1 MKEPHG
7 MLKPDLQALPQI
19 RDRMTFL
26 YLERCQINR
35 QDSAITVMDEEGI
48 VLIPAA
54 AISVLLLGPGTTVTH
69 RAMELIGDAGVCIIW
84 VGEHGV
90 RYYASGRPLTHKAGL
105 LMWQAALASNQKQ
118 HLEVVRK
125 MYQLRFPGEDISHLT
140 LPQLRGREGARVRSA
155 YRRAAEEWGI
165 DWNGRVYDPE
175 NFAEGDAVNQA
186 LSAGHACLYGLAHA
200 VIVAMGCS
208 AGLGFV
214 HIGHENS
221 FVYDIADLYKAET
234 TIPIAFEIAAQQP
247 DDLPA
252 MIRRRVRDTFVQQHI
267 LERMVRD
274 IKWLLSDSEGNSPP
288 EEDTV
293 LLWNNQREALRN
305 GVSYGKKPGER
316 V

>member
-1 MKEPHG
+1 
-7 MLKPDLQALPQI
+7 
-19 RDRMTFL
+19 
-26 YLERCQINR
+26 
-35 QDSAITVMDEEGI
+35 
-48 VLIPAA
+48 
-54 AISVLLLGPGTTVTH
+54 
-69 RAMELIGDAGVCIIW
+69 
-84 VGEHGV
+84 
-90 RYYASGRPLTHKAGL
+90 
-105 LMWQAALASNQKQ
+105 
-118 HLEVVRK
+118 

-165 DWNGRVYDPE
+165 DWNGRMYDPE

-200 VIVAMGCS
+200 VIVALGCS

-234 TIPIAFEIAAQQP
+234 TIPIAFETAAQQP

-252 MIRRRVRDTFVQQHI
+252 MVRRRLRDTFLQQHI

-274 IKWLLSDSEGNSPP
+274 IKWLLSGSEENSPQG
-288 EEDTV
+288 EDTV

-305 GVSYGKKPGER
+305 GVSYGKKQGDQA
-316 V
+316 

>member
-35 QDSAITVMDEEGI
+35 QDSAITVIDEEGI

-105 LMWQAALASNQKQ
+105 LMRQAALASNQKQ

-252 MIRRRVRDTFVQQHI
+252 MTRRRIRDTFVQQHI

-274 IKWLLSDSEGNSPP
+274 IKWLLSDSEGNSSP

>member
-35 QDSAITVMDEEGI
+35 QDSAITVIDEEGL

-54 AISVLLLGPGTTVTH
+54 AISVLLLGPGATVTH

-105 LMWQAALASNQKQ
+105 LMRQAALASNQKQ

-252 MIRRRVRDTFVQQHI
+252 MTRRRVRDTFVQQHI

-274 IKWLLSDSEGNSPP
+274 IKWLFSDSEGNSPP

>member
-7 MLKPDLQALPQI
+7 MIKPDLQALPQI
-19 RDRMTFL
+19 RDRMSFL
-26 YLERCQINR
+26 YMERCQISR
-35 QDSAITVMDEEGI
+35 QDSAITVIDEEGT

-54 AISVLLLGPGTTVTH
+54 AVSVLLLGPGTTITH

-84 VGEHGV
+84 VGERGV
-90 RYYASGRPLTHKAGL
+90 RYYASGRPLTHRAGL
-105 LMWQAALASNQKQ
+105 LMRQAALVSNQKQ

-165 DWNGRVYDPE
+165 DWNGRMYDPE

-200 VIVAMGCS
+200 VIVALGCS

-234 TIPIAFEIAAQQP
+234 TIPIAFETAAQQP

-252 MIRRRVRDTFVQQHI
+252 MVRRRLRDTFLQQHI

-274 IKWLLSDSEGNSPP
+274 IKWLLSGSEENSLQG
-288 EEDTV
+288 EDTV

-305 GVSYGKKPGER
+305 GVSYGKKQGDQA
-316 V
+316 

>member
-35 QDSAITVMDEEGI
+35 QDSAITVIDEEGL

-105 LMWQAALASNQKQ
+105 LMRQAALASNQKQ

-252 MIRRRVRDTFVQQHI
+252 MTRRRVRDTFVQQHI

-274 IKWLLSDSEGNSPP
+274 IKWLFSDSEGNSPP

>member
-35 QDSAITVMDEEGI
+35 QDSAITVIDEEGI

-105 LMWQAALASNQKQ
+105 LMRQAALASNQKQ